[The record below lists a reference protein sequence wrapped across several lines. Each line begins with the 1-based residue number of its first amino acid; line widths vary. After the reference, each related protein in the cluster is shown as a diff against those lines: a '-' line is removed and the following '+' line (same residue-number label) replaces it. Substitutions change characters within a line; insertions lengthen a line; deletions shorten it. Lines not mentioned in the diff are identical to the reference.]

1 MTAFKTILVPL
12 DDPSSA
18 PAPLEAAFLLA
29 NRFNAHVTALH
40 VRPDPSLMVP
50 LVGEGMSGAMV
61 EEMLGMADRQA
72 GERAGEVRAIYD
84 SVRLGHPL
92 PEAARPPVDGP
103 TCAWREMTGREDDVV
118 TRQARLH
125 DLIVMARPIDH
136 DSGASLS
143 LNTVLLDSGKPILL
157 VPTAKRTDIA
167 SHIAIAWNGSTEAA
181 RAIAC
186 ALPLLAVATK
196 VTILTA
202 AEKGA
207 EPTAGQE
214 LAGSLAWHGL
224 ETTVHTVDAGHHAGP
239 ALLASARAVG
249 ADMLIMGAYTHSRLR
264 QLILGGVTRHVI
276 GHADLP
282 VLLCH

>member
-12 DDPSSA
+12 DEPSSA

-29 NRFNAHVTALH
+29 ARFNAHVTALH
-40 VRPDPSLMVP
+40 VRPDPTLMVP

-61 EEMLGMADRQA
+61 EEMLGMAERQA

-92 PEAARPPVDGP
+92 PEATRPPTDSASCV
-103 TCAWREMTGREDDVV
+103 WREMTGREDDIV

-136 DSGASLS
+136 DSAASNS

-157 VPTAKRTDIA
+157 VPSDKRTEIA
-167 SHIAIAWNGSTEAA
+167 RHVAIAWNGSAEAA
-181 RAIAC
+181 RAVAY

-207 EPTAGQE
+207 EASAGQE
-214 LAGSLAWHGL
+214 LADSLAWHGL
-224 ETTVHTVDAGHHAGP
+224 ATNVHTVDAAHHAGP
-239 ALLASARAVG
+239 ALLDGAHAVG

-276 GHADLP
+276 GHATLP